1 MRLILLGPPGAGKG
15 TQAKRMM
22 ARYEIPQISTG
33 EILRTAVREGTSLG
47 QEAGRY
53 MKAGELVPDRVI
65 LDLLEGR
72 LGDED
77 CGNGFILDGFP
88 RTIPQAEELEGLLAR
103 RDDALDAAVSIEVDA
118 ELLVKRLSARRG
130 CESCGH
136 DHNLLTSPPKR
147 EGICD
152 LCGGKLIQRTDD
164 REETIVRRLQVY
176 EEETAEVKEFYRAR
190 GMLREIDG
198 TGTVDEVSARVL
210 NALDS
215 A

>member
-1 MRLILLGPPGAGKG
+1 M
-15 TQAKRMM
+15 
-22 ARYEIPQISTG
+22 
-33 EILRTAVREGTSLG
+33 G